1 MDAIAA
7 KLKAAWETAKTQ
19 AVRLWR
25 LVAEKA
31 KSLLSAVRSRTS
43 SADQSADDEKRRS
56 PRDKIITGVG
66 LALCIVFAFMLV
78 CNLIIIVKGSVAPD
92 KPPSVLGI
100 TPMVVLS
107 GSMSGD
113 AEDHIEIG
121 DLIFVGRADPD
132 KLKEGDVIAFMEGSV
147 TVTHRIVRIETG
159 EDGSVQWITKGD
171 ANNTE
176 DQRPV
181 TTDNLVGIYKFRIA
195 GLGNVALF
203 LQQPV
208 GMLIC
213 IGIPCL
219 AFIVYDIIRRQRT
232 TVKEGA
238 KASEMETEL
247 ERLRRLVGEQNAA
260 SELPEKQTDVDDSD
274 DESDDFDET
283 DEDDED
289 DDSDKYDDEFDD
301 DSDA

>member
-1 MDAIAA
+1 MDTIAA
-7 KLKAAWETAKTQ
+7 KLKAAWETAKAQ
-19 AVRLWR
+19 SVRLWR

-31 KSLLSAVRSRTS
+31 KALFSALRSRIS
-43 SADQSADDEKRRS
+43 SAGQSADDEKKRS
-56 PRDKIITGVG
+56 PREKIITGVG
-66 LALCIVFAFMLV
+66 LALCIIFAFMLV
-78 CNLIIIVKGSVAPD
+78 CNLVIIVKGSVAPD

-113 AEDHIEIG
+113 AEDHIEAG

-132 KLKEGDVIAFMEGSV
+132 KLEEGDVIAFMEGSV

-181 TTDNLVGIYKFRIA
+181 TADSLVGIYKFRIA

-219 AFIVYDIIRRQRT
+219 AFIIYDIIRRQRT
-232 TVKEGA
+232 AVKEGA
-238 KASEMETEL
+238 RASEMEAEL

-260 SELPEKQTDVDDSD
+260 SELPEGRS
-274 DESDDFDET
+274 ESDDFDEGS
-283 DEDDED
+283 DVDN
-289 DDSDKYDDEFDD
+289 DSDE
-301 DSDA
+301 SDISADQ